1 MEQAERFA
9 SAEQRIRQ
17 IADAADDLYVNRTS
31 HFLLEVFRLAEE
43 AREEGFFGQSLE
55 ALQERWDSLYRPLLP
70 EHYEQDFLFPPYAK
84 RKLGETLGPVLSAL
98 YADLMAGI
106 VYGVRGNEDMLL
118 MLAELYIDCCT
129 EGLAGQTE
137 EERADAVKRAMADCY
152 TKHGQALLKESVVP
166 MLKPDEADVYHRVCL
181 DEALLSDRRSL
192 FRYGCYIGSNEL
204 AMAEHLDTLTK
215 EAIRG
220 MAETFVS
227 GYVRGFAVTGKDIHK
242 KKTVKVEYPVGMERM
257 IHDAIRL
264 FADEG
269 LAAVFVPEA
278 VLSCTGRGSG
288 KRGVYA
294 ASPNRRFDYDHKDDR
309 GLYLSGPW
317 NEKRLSALEAC
328 LKEHEVAAA
337 EHGGPAV
344 IEVFGEASF
353 TPTPE
358 TKNVTFTDEQN
369 QLDVAYAAK
378 SGELTNR
385 FIPGEE
391 RSYTIISFPLPEIG
405 TDFPEIFSEIIRIN
419 TLDYGL
425 YRTIQQR
432 MIDALD
438 EGIAV
443 RVLGAGE
450 NETDMVVRLHTLSDP
465 QSQTN
470 FENCVADV
478 NIPVGE
484 VFTSPVL
491 EGTEGTLF
499 VSHVYLGAYEY
510 HNLRLTFTDG
520 MVTDYT
526 CDNFTDEAEN
536 RRFIEDNILY
546 HHPTLPVG
554 EFAIGTNTTA
564 YRMARDYQIEGKLP
578 ILIMEKTGPHF
589 AVGDTCYSYAED
601 VPMCNP
607 DGKECIAR
615 DNACSLRRRSEDPK
629 ERESAYFHCHTD
641 ITIPFDEL
649 ACITVLRADGGK
661 TDIIRDGLFVLPG
674 TESLNEPLL
683 RKS

>member
-1 MEQAERFA
+1 MDNKFEIFFSQIDTFLNTLEKAYNAVNVGSNDIIQLNHELYSGIIGENYEHSFVNPVFAEYMLGSGYGKLCSFVAYESFSLIGYRFDKKRTLTEPFLQMYRDIKEMYTTGSLSYNTFYDRIYEYLYSTA
-9 SAEQRIRQ
+9 DILYEDRIKEMLFPHANVAKQIITGDGLGDVYYLYRYGEYITETEIKTARHINLLSKEKLRLMADTFAEGYRRGFETTGKPFDKKRTVGIIYKLGFER
-17 IADAADDLYVNRTS
+17 LVNAEIEAFERLGLTAT
-31 HFLLEVFRLAEE
+31 VFRTPRSAVISQGG
-43 AREEGFFGQSLE
+43 RKNGFFGASANHQAEYDHKNDALFFFDEKLVSKRLE
-55 ALQERWDSLYRPLLP
+55 ALEKA
-70 EHYEQDFLFPPYAK
+70 YEKYA
-84 RKLGETLGPVLSAL
+84 E
-98 YADLMAGI
+98 Y
-106 VYGVRGNEDMLL
+106 
-118 MLAELYIDCCT
+118 
-129 EGLAGQTE
+129 
-137 EERADAVKRAMADCY
+137 
-152 TKHGQALLKESVVP
+152 
-166 MLKPDEADVYHRVCL
+166 ADVY
-181 DEALLSDRRSL
+181 
-192 FRYGCYIGSNEL
+192 
-204 AMAEHLDTLTK
+204 
-215 EAIRG
+215 
-220 MAETFVS
+220 
-227 GYVRGFAVTGKDIHK
+227 
-242 KKTVKVEYPVGMERM
+242 
-257 IHDAIRL
+257 
-264 FADEG
+264 
-269 LAAVFVPEA
+269 
-278 VLSCTGRGSG
+278 
-288 KRGVYA
+288 
-294 ASPNRRFDYDHKDDR
+294 
-309 GLYLSGPW
+309 
-317 NEKRLSALEAC
+317 
-328 LKEHEVAAA
+328 
-337 EHGGPAV
+337 GGPAV
-344 IEVFGEASF
+344 MEVFGEAPFDFKESGCGLVPGESQKKLSLKYL
-353 TPTPE
+353 TE
-358 TKNVTFTDEQN
+358 S
-369 QLDVAYAAK
+369 AAI
-378 SGELTNR
+378 TNR
-385 FIPGEE
+385 FIKGEE
-391 RSYTIISFPLPEIG
+391 RSFTIIAYPTPDIG
-405 TDFPEIFSEIIRIN
+405 KDFKDIFNETIELN
-419 TLDYGL
+419 TLDNDL
-425 YRTIQQR
+425 YISIQQR
-432 MIDALD
+432 IID
-438 EGIAV
+438 
-443 RVLGAGE
+443 VLNEASFVDIKGTGE
-450 NETDMVVRLHTLSDP
+450 NQTDISVELFHVNDP
-465 QSQTN
+465 EKEEN

-564 YRMARDYQIEGKLP
+564 YRVARDYQIEGKLP